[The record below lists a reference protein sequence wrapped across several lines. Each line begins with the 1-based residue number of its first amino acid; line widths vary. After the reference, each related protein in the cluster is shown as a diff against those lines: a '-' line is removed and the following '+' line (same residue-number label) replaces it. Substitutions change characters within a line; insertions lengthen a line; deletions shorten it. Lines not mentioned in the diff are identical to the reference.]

1 MSLINFPILYIPDP
15 DKGRPLFNAKIYVGK
30 PDLDPAV
37 TINQKQ
43 LNIIQENGTVVPVS
57 QPFSLSAG
65 GVPVYN
71 GKTVRLDVEGKYSI
85 KILSKLGAQ
94 VYYIENVSPNVSVID
109 SLNLPL
115 VFNDVNALVTSTNSF
130 TVDKILTTRINNTFT
145 KTGGA
150 DYRVNTL
157 AQERIDRN
165 DAAWVPD
172 GAVSGGVIV
181 GGSHYLEGGTTKVAV
196 IMNRGTLSDSQFG
209 VIGNDDNGIVD
220 DYPALSR
227 FFDEIRTGKALGGR
241 KTGGIR
247 PLITPRSLFY
257 ISATLDFIDLRI
269 LVNGG
274 QSEIR
279 PTVPGLSIVNLEQ
292 TGGGFEDF
300 QLWHDH
306 LDAEQVLT
314 LAKPAI
320 ALSGGQPVA
329 VTSESTFTK
338 MSRILTYNAYRNVEL
353 DSISPDGGLIW
364 QFIFENVL
372 SWDSMDYGIYLWSVA
387 QTSTTTTLQNC
398 HTKSVSRSAV
408 QRNGKVFRALQHM
421 LSTNIIEPEVTTG
434 WENYWLLGKLANGD
448 PEVPSTQAAW
458 ASGTFYRTNG
468 KGYLFNNVQTVFM
481 GNCSSD
487 GGSNFTEGNVVSCLN
502 SILTIDTFHLEG
514 TNLNFADRPPFIIN
528 SDMNFGSLYLFD
540 LRIQMPNVLDR
551 CALIGGNLSRERSGD
566 LFLVRNQS
574 QNAIK
579 TGDIDYV
586 RLNNGSGQDFSRFS
600 CGIGAPSELVTGKET
615 TRAFTASRDNS
626 RTADL
631 TFVMASTTNYYKVY
645 EAIIPDV
652 GAAEATF
659 QEFSDIV
666 EITSN
671 SGNDDIDLVGRYA
684 KVRVSVFV
692 QSGTPP
698 DKSQFD
704 LEIVNGSSGYIYQT
718 FNTTTRLLEL
728 WVKCK
733 ANGQSSIA
741 NYKGRGNGF
750 DVSTG
755 KQRMLY
761 SAVEVLGTTVEAQE
775 GFTSVTGSGANAFV
789 EIIPAG
795 SYTSGDY
802 NLPSGKTFADIT
814 KLKVITK
821 TGDTV
826 SQYEIDTAL
835 IPSQSEAF
843 GYRGGSG
850 FATVFPLG
858 FLSTATALRVGAT
871 SAQVL
876 YCSAVF

>member
-1 MSLINFPILYIPDP
+1 MALIVKDRYPSKIDTTDPAYPLGKARNITTTLDGRGTPFEKDLINDIFGFQQALLSES
-15 DKGRPLFNAKIYVGK
+15 G
-30 PDLDPAV
+30 
-37 TINQKQ
+37 
-43 LNIIQENGTVVPVS
+43 IIAS
-57 QPFSLSAG
+57 
-65 GVPVYN
+65 GVPDEVGASQY
-71 GKTVRLDVEGKYSI
+71 LESI
-85 KILSKLGAQ
+85 KLINRNTYTTLSDLLEASTVEVGILVK
-94 VYYIENVSPNVSVID
+94 
-109 SLNLPL
+109 
-115 VFNDVNALVTSTNSF
+115 TM
-130 TVDKILTTRINNTFT
+130 INNTFT
-145 KTGGA
+145 NTGGA
-150 DYRVNTL
+150 DYKVNTL
-157 AQERIDRN
+157 VQERLDR
-165 DAAWVPD
+165 DDVTWVPD
-172 GAVSGGVIV
+172 GAVSGEVIV

-279 PTVPGLSIVNLEQ
+279 PTAAGITIFNLEQ
-292 TGGGFEDF
+292 TGGGLEDF

-372 SWDSMDYGIYLWSVA
+372 SWDSLDYGIYLWSVA

-398 HTKSVSRSAV
+398 HTKSVFRSSV
-408 QRNGKVFRALQHM
+408 QHGGKVFRALQHM
-421 LSTNIIEPEVTTG
+421 LSTNIIEPEVTVG

-458 ASGTFYRTNG
+458 VSGTFYRTNG

-514 TNLNFADRPPFIIN
+514 TNLNFADRPPFIVN
-528 SDMNFGSLYLFD
+528 SDMNFGSLYLYD
-540 LRIQMPNVLDR
+540 LRIQMPSVSDR
-551 CALIGGNLSRERSGD
+551 CALIGGNLSRERTGN
-566 LFLVRNQS
+566 LFLVRNQA
-574 QNAIK
+574 QNAVK
-579 TGDIDYV
+579 SGDIDYV

-615 TRAFTASRDNS
+615 TRAFTAARDNS

-631 TFVMASTTNYYKVY
+631 EFVLASTLNYYKIY
-645 EAIIPDV
+645 EAVIPAT
-652 GAAEATF
+652 GAATATY

-671 SGNDDIDLVGRYA
+671 SGNDSVDLLGQYA
-684 KVRVSVFV
+684 KVRISAFV

-704 LEIVNGSSGYIYQT
+704 LEIVNGNSGYIYQT

-761 SAVEVLGTTVEAQE
+761 SAVETLATTVEAQQ
-775 GFTSVTGSGANAFV
+775 GFASVASTGDDWV
-789 EIIPAG
+789 EFIPVG
-795 SYTSGDY
+795 SYTSGTFT
-802 NLPSGKTFADIT
+802 LPQSKTLAD
-814 KLKVITK
+814 VA
-821 TGDTV
+821 
-826 SQYEIDTAL
+826 EIK
-835 IPSQSEAF
+835 QSSAYLTTAF
-843 GYRGGSG
+843 GTAHLNVLDAGYVSG
-850 FATVFPLG
+850 QLIFRMTPSPGTTNKTELNFANSTSTSVT
-858 FLSTATALRVGAT
+858 LSVNTDVTLK
-871 SAQVL
+871 SAYVK
-876 YCSAVF
+876 FK

>member
-1 MSLINFPILYIPDP
+1 MSSRFIMPFADVGSGIKPSSGARLFFFEPDGVTLKNTFSDQLATP
-15 DKGRPLFNAKIYVGK
+15 TANTNPVISDSNGVFGNIYLVGSYK
-30 PDLDPAV
+30 V
-37 TINQKQ
+37 TLQNK
-43 LNIIQENGTVVPVS
+43 NGS
-57 QPFSLSAG
+57 QTFG
-65 GVPVYN
+65 GVSVEEFASINDISLPYVFN
-71 GKTVRLDVEGKYSI
+71 TVANMLASTDVFTVR
-85 KILSKLGAQ
+85 
-94 VYYIENVSPNVSVID
+94 
-109 SLNLPL
+109 
-115 VFNDVNALVTSTNSF
+115 
-130 TVDKILTTRINNTFT
+130 KILTTRINNTFT
-145 KTGGA
+145 NTGGA

-165 DAAWVPD
+165 DGGWVPD
-172 GAVSGGVIV
+172 GTVSGGVVV

-274 QSEIR
+274 QSEVR
-279 PTVPGLSIVNLEQ
+279 PTVAGLTIFNLEQ
-292 TGGGFEDF
+292 TGGGLEDF

-329 VTSESTFTK
+329 ITSESTFTK
-338 MSRILTYNAYRNVEL
+338 MSRVLTYNAYRNVEL

-372 SWDSMDYGIYLWSVA
+372 SWDSLDYGIYLWSVA

-398 HTKSVSRSAV
+398 HTKSVFRSSV
-408 QRNGKVFRALQHM
+408 QHGGKVFRALQHM
-421 LSTNIIEPEVTTG
+421 LSTNIIEPEVTVG
-434 WENYWLLGKLANGD
+434 WENYWLLGIAPGGGN
-448 PEVPSTQAAW
+448 EVPSTQAAW
-458 ASGTFYRTNG
+458 VSGTFYRTNG

-528 SDMNFGSLYLFD
+528 SDMNFGSLYLYD
-540 LRIQMPNVLDR
+540 LRIQMPNVSDR
-551 CALIGGNLSRERSGD
+551 CALIGGNLSRERTGS
-566 LFLVRNQS
+566 LFLVRNQA
-574 QNAIK
+574 QNAVK
-579 TGDIDYV
+579 SGDIDYV

-615 TRAFTASRDNS
+615 TRAFTAARDNS

-631 TFVMASTTNYYKVY
+631 EFVLASTLNYYKIY
-645 EAIIPDV
+645 EVVIPAT

-671 SGNDDIDLVGRYA
+671 SGNDSVDLLGQYA
-684 KVRVSVFV
+684 KVRISAFV

-704 LEIVNGSSGYIYQT
+704 LEIVNGNSGYIYQT

-733 ANGQSSIA
+733 ANGQASIA

-761 SAVEVLGTTVEAQE
+761 SAVETLGTTVEGQQ
-775 GFTSVTGSGANAFV
+775 GFAEVPVFSASDGFV

-826 SQYEIDTAL
+826 SQYEIDTVL

-843 GYRGGSG
+843 GYRGGSV

-858 FLSTATALRVGAT
+858 FLSTATALRVSAT
-871 SAQVL
+871 SAQIL